1 VRADDTVETLI
12 YKAQMAA
19 ILGTWQSTLTE
30 FPYLRKIWKDNT
42 EEERLLG
49 VSMTGALDNPLLNNP
64 DDPALRDRLR
74 DIKEAVIE
82 MNASEADLIGIP
94 RSVATTAIKPEG
106 TTSQLTDSASGLH
119 TRHSEYYY
127 RRIRGDVK
135 DPLTQFMIQQGIPNE
150 PCVMKPDTTV
160 VFTFPKKAPEGALV
174 RADLNAIQH
183 LKLWLAFQR
192 YYCEHKPSVTI
203 SVSEKEWPEVGAFV
217 WEHFDEMSGVSF
229 LPYDGGSYRQ
239 APYEDCTKEE
249 YEALSKQIPTNL
261 DWDSIIE
268 NTDNVEGTQ
277 TLACSANG
285 CEIT

>member
-1 VRADDTVETLI
+1 
-12 YKAQMAA
+12 M
-19 ILGTWQSTLTE
+19 
-30 FPYLRKIWKDNT
+30 
-42 EEERLLG
+42 
-49 VSMTGALDNPLLNNP
+49 
-64 DDPALRDRLR
+64 
-74 DIKEAVIE
+74 IK
-82 MNASEADLIGIP
+82 
-94 RSVATTAIKPEG
+94 
-106 TTSQLTDSASGLH
+106 
-119 TRHSEYYY
+119 
-127 RRIRGDVK
+127 
-135 DPLTQFMIQQGIPNE
+135 QGIPNE

-174 RADLNAIQH
+174 RSDLTAIQH

-192 YYCEHKPSVTI
+192 FYCEHKPSVTI
-203 SVSEKEWPEVGAFV
+203 SVSEKEWPAVGAFV

-239 APYEDCTKEE
+239 APYEDCTKEQ
-249 YEALSKQIPTNL
+249 YETLSKQIPTNL